1 MTFDPS
7 DTPEFIT
14 FVKAKR
20 EARMQKID
28 ALPADIRELVHEYGY
43 HIVNSF
49 MLHGVSKA
57 KHIRHLVETV
67 LDEFSPTRGA
77 YSVQGRRVRHDDE
90 KPRAAP

>member
-1 MTFDPS
+1 MSFDPS
-7 DTPEFIT
+7 DPPEFIAR
-14 FVKAKR
+14 VAAKR

-43 HIVNSF
+43 HVVNSF
-49 MLHGVSKA
+49 MLHGVPKA